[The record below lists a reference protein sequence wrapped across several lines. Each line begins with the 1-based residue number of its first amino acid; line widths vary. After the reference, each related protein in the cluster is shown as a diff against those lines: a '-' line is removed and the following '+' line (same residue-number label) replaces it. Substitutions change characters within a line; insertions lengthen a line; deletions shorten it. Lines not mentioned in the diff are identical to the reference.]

1 MDLPALTA
9 ARFPSAGRPQEN
21 AMHRRHF
28 LCLVAAALPL
38 RPRSARAQAYPARP
52 VHVIVGQ
59 AAGSSSDITARLITQ
74 SLSER
79 LGQPFTVDVRPGA
92 TGNIATEAV
101 VRSAPDGYTLLL
113 INSQNTINAALY
125 TKLNFDFGRD
135 IEPIALVD
143 RVPLV
148 MEVNPS
154 FPAKTVPE
162 FIAYAK
168 AHPGQINMAS
178 AGIGGPQHVAGELF
192 KYMAGVN
199 LVHVP
204 YRGSTPALVDLM
216 AGQVQVMFDVT
227 PSSLPHIRAG
237 KLRPLAVTTPHRMD
251 VLPGVPAMA
260 ELLPGYEAFGWI
272 GFGAPKNTPKTIIDT
287 LSKEVNAAIAEPEIK
302 SRLRDLGGEVVPPN
316 TPESVAKFIAADT
329 AKWVKVVKFANI
341 KVD

>member
-1 MDLPALTA
+1 MT
-9 ARFPSAGRPQEN
+9 FPRRTFLRLAGG
-21 AMHRRHF
+21 
-28 LCLVAAALPL
+28 AAALPL
-38 RPRSARAQAYPARP
+38 AARLAKAQNYPSRP

-59 AAGSSSDITARLITQ
+59 AAGSSSDITARLVTQ
-74 SLSER
+74 PLSEKLR
-79 LGQPFTVDVRPGA
+79 QQFVIDVRPGA

-125 TKLNFDFGRD
+125 TKLNFDFVRD
-135 IEPIALVD
+135 IAPIALVD

-154 FPAKTVPE
+154 FPVKTVPE

-168 AHPGQINMAS
+168 ANPGKINMAS

-192 KYMAGVN
+192 KFMAGVD

-216 AGQVQVMFDVT
+216 GGQVQVMFDVT

-237 KLRPLAVTTPHRMD
+237 KLRTLAITTTTPSD
-251 VLPGVPAMA
+251 VLP
-260 ELLPGYEAFGWI
+260 ELKPLADVVPGYEASAWI
-272 GFGAPKNTPKTIIDT
+272 GFGVPANSPPAVIDI
-287 LSKEVNAAIAEPEIK
+287 LNKQINGAIADETIK
-302 SRLRDLGGEVVPPN
+302 KRLTDLGGMVVPPG
-316 TPESVAKFIAADT
+316 P
-329 AKWVKVVKFANI
+329 
-341 KVD
+341 

>member
-1 MDLPALTA
+1 MT
-9 ARFPSAGRPQEN
+9 FPRRAFLRLAGG
-21 AMHRRHF
+21 
-28 LCLVAAALPL
+28 AAALPFA
-38 RPRSARAQAYPARP
+38 ARMAKAQGYPSRA

-59 AAGSSSDITARLITQ
+59 AAGSSSDITARLVTQ
-74 SLSER
+74 PLSEK
-79 LGQPFTVDVRPGA
+79 LGQQFIVDVRPGA

-125 TKLNFDFGRD
+125 TKLNFDFVHD
-135 IEPIALVD
+135 IAPIALVD

-162 FIAYAK
+162 FIDYAK
-168 AHPGQINMAS
+168 AHPGKINMAS

-192 KYMAGVN
+192 KFMAGVD

-216 AGQVQVMFDVT
+216 GGQVQVMFDVT

-237 KLRPLAVTTPHRMD
+237 KLRPLAVTTPERME
-251 VLPGVPAMA
+251 VLSNIPAMA
-260 ELLPGYEAFGWI
+260 EFLPGYEAFGWI
-272 GFGAPKNTPKTIIDT
+272 GFGAPKGTPADLIEGLNKQINAVVAAP
-287 LSKEVNAAIAEPEIK
+287 EVK
-302 SRLRDLGGEVVPPN
+302 GRLLDLGAQVMPPN
-316 TPESVAKFIAADT
+316 SPADIAKFIAGDT
-329 AKWVKVVKFANI
+329 EKWVKVVQFAHL

>member
-1 MDLPALTA
+1 MT
-9 ARFPSAGRPQEN
+9 FPRRAFLRLAGG
-21 AMHRRHF
+21 
-28 LCLVAAALPL
+28 AAALPFA
-38 RPRSARAQAYPARP
+38 ARMAKAQGYPSRA

-59 AAGSSSDITARLITQ
+59 AAGSSSDITARLVTQ
-74 SLSER
+74 PLSEK
-79 LGQPFTVDVRPGA
+79 LGQQFIVDVRPGA

-125 TKLNFDFGRD
+125 TKLNFDFVHD
-135 IEPIALVD
+135 IAPIALVD

-162 FIAYAK
+162 FIDYAK
-168 AHPGQINMAS
+168 AHPGKINMAS

-192 KYMAGVN
+192 KFMAGVD

-216 AGQVQVMFDVT
+216 GGQVQVMFDVT

-237 KLRPLAVTTPHRMD
+237 KLRPLAVTTPERME
-251 VLPGVPAMA
+251 VLSNIPAMA
-260 ELLPGYEAFGWI
+260 EFLPGYEAFGWI
-272 GFGAPKNTPKTIIDT
+272 GFGAPKGTPADLIEGLNKQINAVVAAP
-287 LSKEVNAAIAEPEIK
+287 EVK
-302 SRLRDLGGEVVPPN
+302 GRLLDLGAQVMPPSS
-316 TPESVAKFIAADT
+316 PADIAKFIAGDT
-329 AKWVKVVKFANI
+329 EKWVKVVQFAHL

>member
-1 MDLPALTA
+1 MN
-9 ARFPSAGRPQEN
+9 F
-21 AMHRRHF
+21 HRRAV
-28 LCLVAAALPL
+28 LRLACGAAALPIAA
-38 RPRSARAQAYPARP
+38 PGARAQDYPTRP
-52 VHVIVGQ
+52 VHVIIGQ

-74 SLSER
+74 P
-79 LGQPFTVDVRPGA
+79 LGQQLNQPFVVDVRPGA

-101 VRSAPDGYTLLL
+101 VRSAPDGYTLLV

-125 TKLNFDFGRD
+125 TKLNFDFVRD
-135 IEPIALVD
+135 IAPIALVD

-154 FPAKTVPE
+154 FPAQTVPE

-168 AHPGQINMAS
+168 AHPGKINMAS

-192 KYMAGVN
+192 KFMAGVD

-204 YRGSTPALVDLM
+204 YRGSTPALLDLI

-237 KLRPLAVTTPHRMD
+237 KLRPLAVTTPERMD
-251 VLPGVPAMA
+251 VLPNLPALA
-260 ELLPGYEAFGWI
+260 EFLPGYEAFGWI
-272 GFGAPKNTPKTIIDT
+272 GFGAPKGTPAAIIDK
-287 LSKEVNAAIAEPEIK
+287 LNKQINAVVATPDVSA
-302 SRLRDLGGEVVPPN
+302 RLIGLGTQIMPPSA
-316 TPESVAKFIAADT
+316 PADVAKFIAADT
-329 AKWVKVVKFANI
+329 AKWIKVVQFAHL

>member
-1 MDLPALTA
+1 MT
-9 ARFPSAGRPQEN
+9 FPRRTFLHLAGG
-21 AMHRRHF
+21 
-28 LCLVAAALPL
+28 AAALPL
-38 RPRSARAQAYPARP
+38 AARLAKAQGYPSRP

-59 AAGSSSDITARLITQ
+59 AAGSSSDITARLVMQ
-74 SLSER
+74 PLSEK
-79 LGQPFTVDVRPGA
+79 LHQQFVIDVRPGA

-125 TKLNFDFGRD
+125 TKLNFDFVHD
-135 IEPIALVD
+135 IAPIALVD

-148 MEVNPS
+148 MEVHPS

-168 AHPGQINMAS
+168 ANPGKINMAS

-192 KYMAGVN
+192 KFMAGVD

-204 YRGSTPALVDLM
+204 YRGSTPALVALM
-216 AGQVQVMFDVT
+216 GGQVQVMFDVT

-237 KLRPLAVTTPHRMD
+237 KLRPLAVTTPERMD
-251 VLPGVPAMA
+251 VLPNIPAVA
-260 ELLPGYEAFGWI
+260 EFLPGYEAFGWI
-272 GFGAPKNTPKTIIDT
+272 GFGAPKGTPADLIDA
-287 LSKEVNAAIAEPEIK
+287 LNKQINAVVAAPEVK
-302 SRLRDLGGEVVPPN
+302 GRLIDLGTQIMPPS
-316 TPESVAKFIAADT
+316 PPADVAKFIADDT
-329 AKWVKVVKFANI
+329 AKWVKVAQFANL